1 MIRVDQRSG
10 YRADG
15 PRPYAP
21 GPVLRLARA
30 AVAAVLAAT
39 LGLAAA
45 PVQAADRPV
54 PAPRERRFLLGI
66 EGVGVMAPALRPR
79 ITSIDGRYLGGSVT
93 LGGVGVVGRFQA
105 VPRIGLELG
114 VRSGSLRYRNKADV
128 ISQDMVMAELG
139 VLLYVLRGKVGH
151 FAVDAG
157 GGGMVHA
164 IRYELAG
171 RPSGTQLVGA
181 GLVHIGADL
190 ELRLRRI
197 AFTASLRALGVVTD
211 VARTRTGG
219 ALFTGASEALR
230 RAPVAVFQ
238 TYLLGSVG
246 IAYRF

>member
-1 MIRVDQRSG
+1 M
-10 YRADG
+10 
-15 PRPYAP
+15 PC
-21 GPVLRLARA
+21 LAR
-30 AVAAVLAAT
+30 AVLAAVLSAS

-45 PVQAADRPV
+45 PAHARTKIEERAPR
-54 PAPRERRFLLGI
+54 APRERRFLLGI
-66 EGVGVMAPALRPR
+66 EGVGIMAPALRPR
-79 ITSIDGRYLGGSVT
+79 ITSIDARYLGSSVT
-93 LGGVGVVGRFQA
+93 LGGVGVFGRFQA
-105 VPRIGLELG
+105 APRIGLELG

-128 ISQDMVMAELG
+128 ISQDMVLAELG

-157 GGGMVHA
+157 GGGLFHA

-171 RPSGTQLVGA
+171 RPSGTQIVGG
-181 GLVHIGADL
+181 GLLHVGADL

-197 AFTASLRALGVVTD
+197 AFTASLRALGVVSD
-211 VARTRTGG
+211 VARTRARG
-219 ALFTGASEALR
+219 ALFEGVAEPLR